1 MAIPKIIHQVWEGR
15 TEPKMPTRLQI
26 LARTWRE
33 QNPDWEYH
41 LWNGEE
47 MDELVEKHF
56 PEYLSMYR
64 GFPYNVQRWDTI
76 RYMILYVYGGVY
88 TDLDTECFKPIDKLL
103 EGVTIGFGE
112 EPSEHN
118 CYPSVSTLIGNA
130 FMVSESECIG
140 WRDILKEISDAM
152 LQDYMG
158 LEVMQTTGPLMI
170 SRMFNVLKK
179 RYKVS
184 LFSYPQVAPVTK
196 KEVARYIY
204 RGETSLFH
212 KKINNAY
219 CAHYFFGSW
228 GDNFSLYKRKEI
240 V

>member
-15 TEPKMPTRLQI
+15 TEPCMPTRLQI

-64 GFPYNVQRWDTI
+64 SFPYNVQRWDTI

-88 TDLDTECFKPIDKLL
+88 TDLDTECFKPINPLV
-103 EGVTIGFGE
+103 EEITMGIGE
-112 EPSEHN
+112 EPPVKEN
-118 CYPSVSTLIGNA
+118 FTCMGNA
-130 FMVSESECIG
+130 FMVSEKACSCWLTILEDIQLNTSE
-140 WRDILKEISDAM
+140 KESSMMTIMDS
-152 LQDYMG
+152 
-158 LEVMQTTGPLMI
+158 TGPFMVDRLFERLRNENKACCI
-170 SRMFNVLKK
+170 SYRLA
-179 RYKVS
+179 
-184 LFSYPQVAPVTK
+184 APVTK
-196 KEVARYIY
+196 YDMRDYIFQGK
-204 RGETSLFH
+204 RDLFQH
-212 KKINNAY
+212 KIKDAY

-228 GDNFSLYKRKEI
+228 DTHLAFY
-240 V
+240 